1 MTECAQN
8 SFEFE
13 SHFSREVVAR
23 FDGGTPSSDGGAL
36 LLREVDRRINLIS
49 RLAECFDDQR
59 NPLLVRRQVKEMVA
73 QRVYG
78 LALGYEDLN
87 EHGQLRRD
95 PLLAVL
101 SGKKQVGGEALAGKS
116 TFNRMEL
123 SAELPSRY
131 KKIHCRQEAIDAL
144 LVEVFLEAQG
154 EPPEVI
160 VRDLDVTGLP
170 LHGHQEK
177 RFFHGY
183 YDEYCY
189 LPLYI
194 FAGEHLLCVRLR
206 TMDQEVEGGST
217 GEVQRI
223 VHQIRAKWPQVAIL
237 ARGDSGFCRDELMT
251 WCENHGADD
260 VLGLSRNPRLL
271 AMIEPRMQE
280 AARVHQE
287 TCQPAW
293 VFTEFEYRTTTGS
306 WSRSR
311 RVVAKAEQIEGKE
324 NPRFVVTN
332 LSGEQWAAQAL
343 YEKLYCARGE
353 MENRIKE
360 QMSLFADR
368 GERRDDEGES
378 CAAEPGRLRLCDCAY
393 VLVKALRRLGLKD
406 TEMERAQAATIRLR
420 LLKIGARIRVTA
432 RRIWLSTASF
442 FRCRKC
448 TGRRGRNCAVEAG
461 QEGSEPPHLKIGFQ
475 ESEGGALAPKASPRP
490 IEGMEAAQSGGKP
503 SFKSRPRKAASEI
516 SLQTG
521 LKIAPGSM
529 KQAL

>member
-1 MTECAQN
+1 MFGARKDAASTMTECTQN

-23 FDGGTPSSDGGAL
+23 FDGGTLTSDGGAL

-59 NPLLVRRQVKEMVA
+59 NPLLVRHQVKEMVA

-87 EHGQLRRD
+87 DHDQLRTD

-101 SGKKQVGGEALAGKS
+101 SGKKQVGEEALAGKS
-116 TFNRMEL
+116 TLNRMEL
-123 SAELPSRY
+123 STGQPSRY

-144 LVEVFLEAQG
+144 LVEVFMEAQG
-154 EPPEVI
+154 APPELI
-160 VRDLDVTGLP
+160 VLDLDVTDLP

-194 FAGEHLLCVRLR
+194 FAGEHLLCARLR
-206 TMDQEVEGGST
+206 TADQDAAAGST

-237 ARGDSGFCRDELMT
+237 VRGDSGFCRDELMT
-251 WCENHGADD
+251 WCENHGADY
-260 VLGLSRNPRLL
+260 VLGLSRNPRLR
-271 AMIEPRMQE
+271 AMIEPQMQE

-287 TCQPAW
+287 TGQPAR

-368 GERRDDEGES
+368 VS
-378 CAAEPGRLRLCDCAY
+378 AETMKANQVRLSLAGCAY
-393 VLVKALRRLGLKD
+393 VLVEALRRLGLKG

-432 RRIWLSTASF
+432 RRIWLSMASCF
-442 FRCRKC
+442 PLQEVYRQAWTQLRC
-448 TGRRGRNCAVEAG
+448 
-461 QEGSEPPHLKIGFQ
+461 
-475 ESEGGALAPKASPRP
+475 
-490 IEGMEAAQSGGKP
+490 
-503 SFKSRPRKAASEI
+503 
-516 SLQTG
+516 
-521 LKIAPGSM
+521 
-529 KQAL
+529 